1 MMSFFSS
8 RGSYFVFLGFGLLR
22 LERAREGGREAGTL
36 SFISRPRGR
45 KPAGNARGDIL
56 TTGLRE
62 GERGREQA

>member
-1 MMSFFSS
+1 MSFFSS

-22 LERAREGGREAGTL
+22 LERAREGGTL